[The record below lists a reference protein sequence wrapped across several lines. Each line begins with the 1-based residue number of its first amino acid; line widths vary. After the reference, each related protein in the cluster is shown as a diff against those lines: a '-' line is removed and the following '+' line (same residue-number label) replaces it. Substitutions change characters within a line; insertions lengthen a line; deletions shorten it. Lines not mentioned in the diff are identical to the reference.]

1 MKAQLACLL
10 ALTALAPGQLAA
22 QQPDQGRPTPPAP
35 SVPPKQQP
43 DKPRLG
49 VELAAIG
56 PDCRLTFAELDDLLL
71 ARHGNSP
78 LGQDT
83 LAALAQLVV
92 VQDLAKSEGITA
104 SRADLNQRWRTLEE
118 QIISSGTADSLTDY
132 LEQQGIERKTFQRH
146 LRLSVL
152 HERLARKALG
162 LGPDDPISGEQQTH
176 WLNGVV
182 DSLEQKKGVYPWS
195 DGTVLTIGPHLIS
208 RQTFGEYLRTS
219 LPSDQLREACYE
231 LLLVERI
238 AARLP
243 DLAPDAVEA
252 AVDTEIARRR
262 KEVEANSNF
271 QGVAYEQLLKA
282 QGLSLA
288 TVRRDP
294 AIRAAAM
301 AHLFVDRT
309 HGDAEL
315 RAVYEE
321 ERNLFDSLH
330 GEGHAISVLVLSAA
344 RFANELNPRTFEA
357 AESELEAMKAQI
369 ASPKDFERLVGL
381 HSDEPASRERKGYLG
396 IITRGSRL
404 VPETVRAALWA
415 HIDKDKESPEGSLL
429 GPLRL
434 QGGVLLLQIGA
445 YRPLPTWEEMRDH
458 VHQELRRRL
467 VSDAL
472 PRAAVST
479 WLDL

>member
-10 ALTALAPGQLAA
+10 ALAALAPGQLEA
-22 QQPDQGRPTPPAP
+22 QQPDQKRPAPPAP
-35 SVPPKQQP
+35 DVPPQQAP

-56 PDCRLTFAELDDLLL
+56 PDCHLTFAELDDLLL

-83 LAALAQLVV
+83 LGALAQLVV
-92 VQDLAKSEGITA
+92 VEELAKSEGISA

-118 QIISSGTADSLTDY
+118 QIISSGTADSLADY
-132 LEQQGIERKTFQRH
+132 LEQQGIKRKTFQRH

-152 HERLARKALG
+152 HERLARKSLG
-162 LGPDDPISGEQQTH
+162 LGPDDPLSGEQQTH
-176 WLNGVV
+176 WLNGIV
-182 DSLEQKKGVYPWS
+182 DSLEQKKGEYPWS
-195 DGTVLTIGPHLIS
+195 DGTVLTIGPHVS
-208 RQTFGEYLRTS
+208 
-219 LPSDQLREACYE
+219 A
-231 LLLVERI
+231 
-238 AARLP
+238 
-243 DLAPDAVEA
+243 
-252 AVDTEIARRR
+252 EIARRR
-262 KEVEANSNF
+262 KAVEANSTF

-344 RFANELNPRTFEA
+344 RFANELSPRTFEA
-357 AESELEAMKAQI
+357 AESELEAMKEQI

-381 HSDEPASRERKGYLG
+381 HSDEPASQERKGYLG

-415 HIDKDKESPEGSLL
+415 HIDKGVDSPEGSLL

-445 YRPLPTWEEMRDH
+445 YRPLPTWEQMRDH